1 MSQESSVDTDRL
13 AVERTH
19 MAVERTYF
27 ATLRTGLAIAGAGTV
42 VVGIVGEDWPEWLSL
57 LLSAV
62 FVVVGYT
69 MILVTLNRYQKI
81 VNRLKI
87 EHKLDVVS
95 PKLTVL
101 LTVVLQVALAAVLV
115 LFLLGLFI
123 TP

>member
-1 MSQESSVDTDRL
+1 MSQASSVDTDRL

-27 ATLRTGLAIAGAGTV
+27 AVLRTGLAIAGAGTV

-57 LLSAV
+57 LLSGV

-87 EHKLDVVS
+87 EHKLDVTS

>member
-1 MSQESSVDTDRL
+1 
-13 AVERTH
+13 

-27 ATLRTGLAIAGAGTV
+27 AILRTGLAIAGAGTV

-57 LLSAV
+57 LLSGV

-69 MILVTLNRYQKI
+69 MILVTLNRYRKI

-87 EHKLDVVS
+87 EHKLDVAS